1 MDIQAQPTPDEIWR
15 AFRLIGAIATGR
27 HLVAISVGTTSTT
40 IKHYLGRVPVGWIQ
54 VSPKAGITV
63 ITQSSSPDITNLYL
77 QTATAATSIDVWVW

>member
-1 MDIQAQPTPDEIWR
+1 
-15 AFRLIGAIATGR
+15 
-27 HLVAISVGTTSTT
+27 
-40 IKHYLGRVPVGWIQ
+40 VGWIQ